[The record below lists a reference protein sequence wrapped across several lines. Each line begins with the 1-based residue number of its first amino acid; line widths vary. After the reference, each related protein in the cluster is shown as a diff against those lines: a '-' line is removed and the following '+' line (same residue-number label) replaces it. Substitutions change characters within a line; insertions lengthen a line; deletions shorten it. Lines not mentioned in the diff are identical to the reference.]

1 MRRIG
6 KRDLGNE
13 FFIDRSQEQQSA
25 DVLLN
30 EWRNVVGP
38 LFLLA
43 REQSNPIGTDEL
55 ERFITKIDTVN
66 KQIAVNRDKALMI
79 QKGVQTLL
87 MILAIGSLFGI
98 VYFLMSWVIRPTEY
112 VRTGLSAVRE
122 GKLDTR
128 LHLVGASEFEAIAS
142 DFNAMAGRLQDLV
155 ENLAAKV
162 KEKTEA
168 VEEKNAISRTST
180 K

>member
-1 MRRIG
+1 M
-6 KRDLGNE
+6 
-13 FFIDRSQEQQSA
+13 
-25 DVLLN
+25 LLN

-87 MILAIGSLFGI
+87 MILALSLI
-98 VYFLMSWVIRPTEY
+98 HI
-112 VRTGLSAVRE
+112 
-122 GKLDTR
+122 
-128 LHLVGASEFEAIAS
+128 
-142 DFNAMAGRLQDLV
+142 
-155 ENLAAKV
+155 
-162 KEKTEA
+162 
-168 VEEKNAISRTST
+168 
-180 K
+180 

>member
-25 DVLLN
+25 DVLLD

-55 ERFITKIDTVN
+55 ERFIT
-66 KQIAVNRDKALMI
+66 
-79 QKGVQTLL
+79 
-87 MILAIGSLFGI
+87 
-98 VYFLMSWVIRPTEY
+98 
-112 VRTGLSAVRE
+112 
-122 GKLDTR
+122 
-128 LHLVGASEFEAIAS
+128 
-142 DFNAMAGRLQDLV
+142 
-155 ENLAAKV
+155 
-162 KEKTEA
+162 
-168 VEEKNAISRTST
+168 
-180 K
+180 